1 MQGTRIGS
9 LVRELSSHMLW
20 CNQVR
25 MSQLLSSC
33 PTTTE
38 SVHCGKDPS
47 GQCRSLSL
55 QSRLW
60 VLQLRPYTVEKSQ
73 SIYKQQQ
80 QQQKKTHKGIV
91 FQVLKQCTCGCFLTE
106 DEVVGWHHQL
116 HGREFEQAPG
126 VGDGQGSLAW
136 CWSQSRTWLSDWTE
150 LILTRVPSK
159 LYNPNYRGVIK

>member
-20 CNQVR
+20 CNQIC

-33 PTTTE
+33 PTTRE
-38 SVHCGKDPS
+38 FVHCGKDPS

-73 SIYKQQQ
+73 PIYKQQQ
-80 QQQKKTHKGIV
+80 QQQKKPHKGMSSV
-91 FQVLKQCTCGCFLTE
+91 SSAEAVYLWMFFDRGRGGWMASPTPWMWVWASSGSWWRTGKPGMVLVTE
-106 DEVVGWHHQL
+106 SDMTE
-116 HGREFEQAPG
+116 
-126 VGDGQGSLAW
+126 
-136 CWSQSRTWLSDWTE
+136 WLNWT
-150 LILTRVPSK
+150 
-159 LYNPNYRGVIK
+159 NPDKGPFKAV